1 MCQFLA
7 DVYLN
12 LSYADSPT
20 GVFCCIPDQFS
31 STVASLLN
39 EIVGVIFW
47 IEYLVCLFDKAHWH
61 FRPIEVFADFSQ
73 KVKDFL
79 FQVQSFQLS
88 IAEGAQSFWPFV
100 FN

>member
-7 DVYLN
+7 DVYSN
-12 LSYADSPT
+12 LSNADSPA
-20 GVFCCIPDQFS
+20 GVFFCIPDQFS
-31 STVASLLN
+31 WAEASLLN

-47 IEYLVCLFDKAHWH
+47 LEYLVCLFDKAHCH
-61 FRPIEVFADFSQ
+61 FWPIKVFADLSQ